1 MVTGDSKEEVMIFHD
16 TNTNKQNLPIMMMT
30 VMMMTIMTTTAG
42 FGHAQLGVRKVQ
54 TH

>member
-30 VMMMTIMTTTAG
+30 VMMMTIMTITAG
-42 FGHAQLGVRKVQ
+42 
-54 TH
+54 